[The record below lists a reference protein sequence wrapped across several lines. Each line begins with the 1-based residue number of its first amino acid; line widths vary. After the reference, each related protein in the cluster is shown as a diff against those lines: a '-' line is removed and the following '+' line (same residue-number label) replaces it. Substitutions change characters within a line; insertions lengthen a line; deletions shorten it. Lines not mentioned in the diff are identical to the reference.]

1 LHRVGGNELQ
11 RLLLCF
17 EVATDTVANRDG
29 QEHGAGNDCSNR
41 QKHRGPEVIKALGR
55 ENDAVANK
63 VGLPVSWKTRQ
74 EVQVD
79 TLCADADAN
88 QQTTSH
94 WQTDR
99 QRGTERE
106 RRKDTHLIS
115 TKVKVECAS
124 QSTVG

>member
-55 ENDAVANK
+55 ENDAIANK

-88 QQTTSH
+88 QQTTSIG
-94 WQTDR
+94 R
-99 QRGTERE
+99 QTERDRE
-106 RRKDTHLIS
+106 GEKEGYTPDQHQ
-115 TKVKVECAS
+115 S
-124 QSTVG
+124 QS